1 VTLGNSSKIAKRTAE
16 PPRDQKSSNHSPLIE
31 RGISGLG
38 GRGSTYKV
46 AGAEGLPAM
55 PSGTVLVTGARAV
68 KEADYMVHLA
78 AIVSV
83 DEAREVPQV

>member
-1 VTLGNSSKIAKRTAE
+1 
-16 PPRDQKSSNHSPLIE
+16 
-31 RGISGLG
+31 
-38 GRGSTYKV
+38 
-46 AGAEGLPAM
+46 M